1 MPPYVPTVQDDV
13 VLMLD
18 IGRVGP
24 GDYVMD
30 LGSGDGRIVITAAK
44 RGAYGHGVE
53 IDAELVR
60 EASDRAKGQGLA
72 DRVSFVE
79 GDVFEADISQ
89 ASVVT
94 LYLYPEVNLALRP
107 KLLSE
112 LRPGTRV
119 LSNSFDMG
127 DWKPDVHDESAR
139 SSGGI
144 LMWIVPADV
153 TGDWRVEAGDG
164 GFDLNVSQRFQNVSL
179 RLGGGDRPLAIKSAD
194 LRGDRLNFVASAT
207 GETYAFS
214 GRVDGDAIEGLVQIR
229 DGEEVRLEKWRAQR
243 APRAN

>member
-1 MPPYVPTVQDDV
+1 
-13 VLMLD
+13 
-18 IGRVGP
+18 
-24 GDYVMD
+24 
-30 LGSGDGRIVITAAK
+30 
-44 RGAYGHGVE
+44 GVE

-127 DWKPDVHDESAR
+127 DWKPDIHDKSAR

-153 TGDWRVEAGDG
+153 AGDWRVEAGDDS
-164 GFDLNVSQRFQNVSL
+164 FELNVSQRFQKVSL

-207 GETYAFS
+207 DETYSFS
-214 GRVDGDAIEGLVQIR
+214 GRVQGDAIEGLVQIR
-229 DGEEVRLEKWRAQR
+229 EGDEVRLGKWRAQR
-243 APRAN
+243 APPAN